1 MTNLND
7 GNGLFDKY
15 GLIDGIICDLDKI
28 EVKGAGNMVIVI
40 NTIQK
45 LSALRKALKDEEK
58 AKEVD
63 NGFDNAV

>member
-1 MTNLND
+1 MTKLND

-15 GLIDGIICDLDKI
+15 GLIESAICDLDKI
-28 EVKGAGNMVIVI
+28 EVKGAENMVIVI

-58 AKEVD
+58 AKEVN
-63 NGFDNAV
+63 NGLDNAV

>member
-1 MTNLND
+1 MTKLND

-15 GLIDGIICDLDKI
+15 GLIESIICDLDKI
-28 EVKGAGNMVIVI
+28 EVKGAENMVIVI

-58 AKEVD
+58 AKEVN
-63 NGFDNAV
+63 NGLDNAV

>member
-1 MTNLND
+1 MTKLND

-15 GLIDGIICDLDKI
+15 GLIESIICDLDKI

-58 AKEVD
+58 AKETND
-63 NGFDNAV
+63 GFDNAV

>member
-1 MTNLND
+1 M
-7 GNGLFDKY
+7 
-15 GLIDGIICDLDKI
+15 IESIICDLDKI
-28 EVKGAGNMVIVI
+28 EVKGAENMVIVI

>member
-1 MTNLND
+1 MTKLND
-7 GNGLFDKY
+7 GNGLLDKY

-28 EVKGAGNMVIVI
+28 EVKGAENMVIVI

-58 AKEVD
+58 AKEVN
-63 NGFDNAV
+63 NGLDNAV

>member
-1 MTNLND
+1 MTKLND

-15 GLIDGIICDLDKI
+15 GLIESIICDLDKI
-28 EVKGAGNMVIVI
+28 EVKGAENMVIVI

-58 AKEVD
+58 AKEVN
-63 NGFDNAV
+63 NGFDNVV

>member
-1 MTNLND
+1 MTKLND

-28 EVKGAGNMVIVI
+28 EVKGAENMVIVI

-58 AKEVD
+58 AKEVN
-63 NGFDNAV
+63 NGFDNVV